1 MTTVEAQTVADLHVS
16 DDAHGDTGQQRGTG
30 GVLPDGRSAA
40 ECGGLNRT
48 SASSADISGGG
59 PVRQLGRHRR
69 VPRVQVGRWGAHHAG
84 VAGRHFTT
92 LAGFTRTAI
101 IQLAGLTPRLR
112 RRG

>member
-1 MTTVEAQTVADLHVS
+1 VS

-40 ECGGLNRT
+40 TCGGLNRT
-48 SASSADISGGG
+48 NAWAAGDISGA
-59 PVRQLGRHRR
+59 PARELGRHRR
-69 VPRVQVGRWGAHHAG
+69 MPWTHVGRWPGRLVGAT
-84 VAGRHFTT
+84 GRHFTT